1 MNESE
6 HTAVTEDS
14 AAGGQ
19 PGGPGAYRVDSADA
33 ERPEI
38 TRTTRDHGELRRQLE
53 EWLGTRVEDAE
64 VTELGVPD
72 NGMSSETVMF
82 TARFT
87 DGGRREEAE
96 LVARLAAAEDAVPVF
111 PTYDLALQ
119 WNTMQLVA
127 EHTDAPVP
135 GLRWLEED
143 PSVLGTP
150 FFVMDR
156 AHGEVPPDVMPYP
169 IESTLLERPPEEQ
182 RRLQDATV
190 DVLAEIHRTPIGE
203 STSFLELDQP
213 GDTALRRH
221 FNHWR
226 DYAEWVHQGRDIP
239 LLDEAEAWLDANWPT
254 EADARPPALSWGDSR
269 IGNVMYD
276 GLEPIAVFDW
286 EMAGIAP
293 VEVDLGWMSFIHTF
307 FQDITVEL
315 GLPGMPD
322 FMLAEDVAARYSETS
337 GREIDDLHWFRT
349 YAAYRHAA
357 IMVRVIDRQI
367 HFGDTE
373 AAEDPE
379 EAILHRNRLREMIA
393 T

>member
-1 MNESE
+1 MNDSNGQQDAE
-6 HTAVTEDS
+6 HTDS
-14 AAGGQ
+14 AGSREA
-19 PGGPGAYRVDSADA
+19 GAYTVDSADA
-33 ERPEI
+33 ERPDI
-38 TRTTRDHGELRRQLE
+38 TRTTRDHGELRSQLQS
-53 EWLGTRVEDAE
+53 WLNTRVDDAE
-64 VTELGVPD
+64 VTDLGVPD

-87 DGGRREEAE
+87 DGGEPQEAE

-111 PTYDLALQ
+111 STYDLALQ
-119 WNTMQLVA
+119 WNTMALVA
-127 EHTDAPVP
+127 EHTEAPVP

-143 PSVLGTP
+143 RSVLGAA

-156 AHGEVPPDVMPYP
+156 AHGDVPPDVMPYP
-169 IESTLLERPPEEQ
+169 IESPLLERSPEEQ
-182 RRLQDATV
+182 RQLQDNTV
-190 DVLAEIHRTPIGE
+190 DVLAEIHRTPIGDH
-203 STSFLELDQP
+203 TAFLELDQP

-221 FNHWR
+221 FNYWR
-226 DYAEWVHQGRDIP
+226 EYAEWVREGRDIP
-239 LLDEAEAWLDANWPT
+239 LLDEAEAWLLANWPT
-254 EADARPPALSWGDSR
+254 EADEREPSLSWGDSR
-269 IGNVMYD
+269 IGNMMYD

-322 FMLAEDVAARYSETS
+322 FMVAEDVAARYKRTS
-337 GREIDDLHWFRT
+337 GRAIDDLHWFRT
-349 YAAYRHAA
+349 YAAYRHGA

-373 AAEDPE
+373 AADDPE

-393 T
+393 G